1 MGDGTQPQSIVD
13 KLRNS
18 KDPGDIS
25 GVFDDI
31 RYAYGVDNLVYHAVN
46 VKGLTR
52 DGAFLRLTYSDE
64 WIARYY
70 EHNYFNVDP
79 VVEEGNR
86 AFMPFT
92 WSNLDWSGKKRR
104 EFAEDAQGHAVGTA
118 GITVPIRGPGG
129 QHALFSLASQR
140 SDDSWDKQMREHL
153 PELHIIAHHL
163 HEATIRVEGV
173 APVTEI
179 ISLSIRERDVLQWAA
194 SGKTTDEIATILGI
208 AERTVRVYLDTAR
221 HKLGATNRTHAV
233 ARALGTG
240 LIHSPD

>member
-1 MGDGTQPQSIVD
+1 MSDGKQTRSIVD
-13 KLRNS
+13 KLTEA
-18 KDPGDIS
+18 KTPGDVS

-31 RYAYGVDNLVYHAVN
+31 KEAFGADNLVYHAVN

-52 DGAFLRLTYSDE
+52 DGAFLRLTYSDD

-70 EHNYFNVDP
+70 AENYFDVDP
-79 VVEEGNR
+79 VVEEGTL
-86 AFMPFT
+86 AFMPFC
-92 WSNLDWSGKKRR
+92 WSNLDWTGKKRG
-104 EFAEDAQGHAVGTA
+104 EFAESAKGHGVGTA
-118 GITVPIRGPGG
+118 GLTVPIRGPGG

-140 SDDSWDKQMREHL
+140 SEESWDRQMREHL
-153 PELHIIAHHL
+153 PDLHIIAHHL

-173 APVTEI
+173 AHPLKVI
-179 ISLSIRERDVLQWAA
+179 NLSIRERDVLQWAA

-240 LIHSPD
+240 LINPPD

>member
-1 MGDGTQPQSIVD
+1 MSDGTPAQSIVD
-13 KLRNS
+13 KLS
-18 KDPGDIS
+18 CATEPGDIA

-31 RYAYGVDNLVYHAVN
+31 KQTYGVDNLVYHAVN

-52 DGAFLRLTYSDE
+52 DGAFLRLTYSDD

-70 EHNYFNVDP
+70 ENNYFNIDP

-92 WSNLDWSGKKRR
+92 WSSLDWSGKKRR

-118 GITVPIRGPGG
+118 GMTVPIRGPGG
-129 QHALFSLASQR
+129 QHALFSLASDR
-140 SDDSWDKQMREHL
+140 SDESWDRQMREHL
-153 PELHIIAHHL
+153 PELHVIAHHL

-173 APVTEI
+173 ESSTKVIT
-179 ISLSIRERDVLQWAA
+179 LSTRERDVLQWAA

-208 AERTVRVYLDTAR
+208 AERTVRVYLDTSR

-233 ARALGTG
+233 ARAIGIG